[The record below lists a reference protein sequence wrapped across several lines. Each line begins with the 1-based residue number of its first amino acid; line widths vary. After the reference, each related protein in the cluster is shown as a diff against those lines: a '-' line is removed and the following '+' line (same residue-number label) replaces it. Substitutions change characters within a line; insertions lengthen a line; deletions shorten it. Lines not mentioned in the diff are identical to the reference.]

1 MKVIRCESGPKLI
14 TPNSQPKTQNT
25 PPPNS
30 IANLQFKTPM
40 LLCPRCQFENP
51 DPNKFC
57 QQCGNSL
64 IYKPCHEC
72 GTQVAFSAKECQ
84 NCGVATG
91 QVWRAIICGRSNFPA
106 VEPHQSTIPP
116 AAFGQKPDR
125 VPETASPQ
133 NTPEPITDT
142 IKTEITTP
150 AEPPTAVEP
159 TSPQLQ
165 ATANSAAQKM
175 TLW

>member
-64 IYKPCHEC
+64 IYKLATNAGPKSLLAPKNVRIVASQ
-72 GTQVAFSAKECQ
+72 QVKYGGPLSAVDRIFQ
-84 NCGVATG
+84 
-91 QVWRAIICGRSNFPA
+91 QSSHRSQPYPQPSLGKNQTEF
-106 VEPHQSTIPP
+106 
-116 AAFGQKPDR
+116 QKPHR
-125 VPETASPQ
+125 PKTLLNQSQ
-133 NTPEPITDT
+133 TPL
-142 IKTEITTP
+142 K
-150 AEPPTAVEP
+150 
-159 TSPQLQ
+159 
-165 ATANSAAQKM
+165 QK
-175 TLW
+175 